1 MAHDHGTADQ
11 DVLLTGLTLL
21 GMAVAGV
28 SGFGGGPG
36 WLTTGGLGL
45 VYLAGGIPAGL
56 RALRELWHERVLDI
70 DLLMVVAALAA
81 AWVGAAMEGA
91 VLLTLFSLSGTLE
104 HQAMGKAR
112 RAVEALMA
120 LRPETALREAPDGT
134 VAEVP
139 VGALAVGDTVVIR
152 RGRGCRWMARSCAA
166 KARSTRPP

>member
-1 MAHDHGTADQ
+1 MEHDHGSGDY
-11 DVLLTGLTLL
+11 DILLTGLTLL
-21 GMAVAGV
+21 GMAVAAV

-36 WLTTGGLGL
+36 VVTAAGLLL

-56 RALRELWHERVLDI
+56 RALHELFHDRVLDI

-81 AWVGAAMEGA
+81 ASVGAAMEGA

-120 LRPETALREAPDGT
+120 LRPETALREGPDGVVT
-134 VAEVP
+134 EVP
-139 VGALAVGDTVVIR
+139 VAALAIGDT
-152 RGRGCRWMARSCAA
+152 S
-166 KARSTRPP
+166 